1 MFRTIS
7 VRAMCA
13 TCPVRSRAL
22 NRRAVF
28 GADLDSAIAMNL
40 LAKISETRRARDL
53 SRRVTV
59 SQRSAAETA
68 RASDKTLST
77 SDCNVDSVPGVPEPR
92 SKPRYARFIFT
103 VRSGNQFRSHGCQ
116 NSNH

>member
-7 VRAMCA
+7 VPTLRAQSCA

-40 LAKISETRRARDL
+40 LAKISETRRARDM

-59 SQRSAAETA
+59 QRI
-68 RASDKTLST
+68 ASGRGRD
-77 SDCNVDSVPGVPEPR
+77 
-92 SKPRYARFIFT
+92 A
-103 VRSGNQFRSHGCQ
+103 
-116 NSNH
+116 

>member
-1 MFRTIS
+1 MS
-7 VRAMCA
+7 QSCA

-59 SQRSAAETA
+59 QR
-68 RASDKTLST
+68 R
-77 SDCNVDSVPGVPEPR
+77 G
-92 SKPRYARFIFT
+92 RYHPQWEATGAF
-103 VRSGNQFRSHGCQ
+103 
-116 NSNH
+116 